1 MGMVRVP
8 LRSTDRDALRADVV
22 ARLQQGQLVALP
34 TETVYGL
41 AVLPDH
47 AAAKARAM
55 TLLQRPAPATQR
67 ATNRT
72 EALANLQRHASQSF
86 AMHVASRA
94 ELRALA
100 ATLPSAIDRLID
112 RFWPGPLT
120 VVLPARGPAAHNGD
134 VAVRLPAHEF
144 TRSLIAAAG
153 GRLLLPALHAPGTPA
168 LADPDAI
175 AAHFGQDLDL
185 LVDDGRTPLG
195 SPSTVVHWCNGRLAV
210 PREGILTA
218 DEVLHA
224 AAELVLFVC
233 TGNTCRSPLA
243 EALARHHTA
252 AKLGI
257 APADLLAHGL
267 VFASAGTST
276 VDGEPASDGSLA
288 AAAEVQ
294 LDLGNHRSTALTPEL
309 VRRASRILLPRAE
322 PSPQHAGRDA
332 DRRRQDHVAAA
343 DQLDIADPYGG
354 DLRAYRRARDEIRA
368 AVTAR
373 LVDWLPN
380 RG

>member
-1 MGMVRVP
+1 MAMVRVP
-8 LRSTDRDALRADVV
+8 LRSTDRDELRADLV

-41 AVLPDH
+41 AVLPDQ
-47 AAAKARAM
+47 AGALARAK
-55 TLLQRPAPATQR
+55 TLLQRTAPATAPAR
-67 ATNRT
+67 DRG
-72 EALANLQRHASQSF
+72 EALANLRQRMAPSF

-100 ATLPSAIDRLID
+100 ANVPPVIERLID

-120 VVLPARGPAAHNGD
+120 VVLPARGPAAAGD

-153 GRLLLPALHAPGTPA
+153 GRMFLPALHAPGAPA

-175 AAHFGQDLDL
+175 AAHFGKDLDL

-195 SPSTVVHWCNGRLAV
+195 SPSTVVHWQQGRLVV

-243 EALARHHTA
+243 EAFARQLTA
-252 AKLGI
+252 KALGV
-257 APADLLAHGL
+257 AEAELLAHGFA
-267 VFASAGTST
+267 FASAGTST
-276 VDGEPASDGSLA
+276 TDGLPASDGSLA
-288 AAAEVQ
+288 AGAEAG
-294 LDLGNHRSTALTPEL
+294 LDLSAHQSQPLSPEL
-309 VRRASRILLPRAE
+309 VHRSSRIYCLAASHRRNTLAEAPAAGEKITLLRPD
-322 PSPQHAGRDA
+322 QRD
-332 DRRRQDHVAAA
+332 V
-343 DQLDIADPYGG
+343 ADPYGG
-354 DLRAYRRARDEIRA
+354 DLRAYRKARDEIRA
-368 AVTAR
+368 AVEAR
-373 LVDWLPN
+373 VADWLPK
-380 RG
+380 R